1 MKTQNFHPGDLLP
14 NFGRSFGSLAKWQFN
29 RFNLTVPQSY
39 TLLAILDH
47 EIITM
52 NELSSL
58 YKVSQT
64 TMTRMVDNLV
74 RDGYLE
80 RVRNEEDRRVVHV
93 QLTKKGM
100 EISYHLK
107 QSLRQLGDAIFS
119 RIPADKRDQVISS
132 LFLMLDAME
141 GVFVEAEN

>member
-1 MKTQNFHPGDLLP
+1 MENQNFHPGDLLP
-14 NFGRSFGSLAKWQFN
+14 RFGVIFGTLAKWQFN

-39 TLLAILDH
+39 TLMAVLER

-74 RDGYLE
+74 RNGYVV
-80 RVRNEEDRRVVHV
+80 RVRDEEDRRVVNV
-93 QLTKKGM
+93 QLTKKGV
-100 EISYHLK
+100 EIAYLLK
-107 QSLRQLGDAIFS
+107 QTLGQLGDDIFS
-119 RIPADKRDQVISS
+119 RIPADKRDQVAAS

-141 GVFVEAEN
+141 GLIMDR